1 MPPARVQVSA
11 ARLCVAVLER
21 PKWAATALR
30 EAHATLHRVR
40 KNKLPAAARVVH
52 AAEDARLHLAGRMA
66 DALQRVPSPTPHP
79 TPLCPLCGAVH
90 TAGAGFGCRS
100 LSAPQCALYARVRSK
115 PGLFGGERPF
125 VDSR

>member
-66 DALQRVPSPTPHP
+66 DALQRVPSHTPHP
-79 TPLCPLCGAVH
+79 TPHRCVHCVALCTQQVPDLAAVAYQRHSALFMPGCGRSQ
-90 TAGAGFGCRS
+90 GC
-100 LSAPQCALYARVRSK
+100 SAASVRS
-115 PGLFGGERPF
+115 
-125 VDSR
+125 